1 VKLTEQDIQGIYD
14 ELAQQFELPSVGVFF
29 DRTLCTGGVTHI
41 IGGGADRIEISPWM
55 GLADTIDVVR
65 HEAAHV
71 AAGGADRGHGQTFQ
85 VWARRFGCKLIGPC
99 SAPITPQLAAL
110 RKSRQASRLR
120 RKAK

>member
-1 VKLTEQDIQGIYD
+1 MKLTEQDIQGIYD
-14 ELAQQFELPSVGVFF
+14 ELAMEHELPSVGVFF
-29 DRTLCTGGVTHI
+29 DRTLCTGGVTHMI
-41 IGGGADRIEISPWM
+41 CGVADRIEISPWM

-99 SAPITPQLAAL
+99 SAPITPQLTAL
-110 RKSRQASRLR
+110 RNSRSTKRLR
-120 RKAK
+120 RKTK